1 MINLFTY
8 TFNTDMPIPNVQR
21 HMRAMFYRGQ
31 VLSNIYYKIISI
43 ESRSWNTNCLGYLFT
58 HFIPK
63 STYYSKYP
71 LRATEPHYNYNVRLG
86 CDQLS
91 NTLDNAPTKP
101 ACPNN
106 QRGAEWQHNKPV

>member
-1 MINLFTY
+1 
-8 TFNTDMPIPNVQR
+8 
-21 HMRAMFYRGQ
+21 MFYHGQ
-31 VLSNIYYKIISI
+31 VLSNIDYIRIH
-43 ESRSWNTNCLGYLFT
+43 LVT
-58 HFIPK
+58 HFVPK

-71 LRATEPHYNYNVRLG
+71 LRTRATGPHYNYNVRLG

-106 QRGAEWQHNKPV
+106 QRGAEWQHNKTVGKKLKFNAGKEY